1 MVIPVI
7 QPEDLQ
13 ISGWRIRDARAI
25 GRVVLTRDP
34 GIPVPVIIIVV

>member
-13 ISGWRIRDARAI
+13 ISGWRICDALAI
-25 GRVVLTRDP
+25 GRVVLGRDS
-34 GIPVPVIIIVV
+34 GFSVPVFIIVV